1 MFIITSLHKLQEEQ
15 RFYKKR
21 EMEDM
26 FLKKTLNKIWISLL
40 KSNNNFQE
48 FNSSNILIITTAII
62 NWFTIV
68 TTRVTSATVK

>member
-26 FLKKTLNKIWISLL
+26 FLKKTLNKI
-40 KSNNNFQE
+40 
-48 FNSSNILIITTAII
+48 
-62 NWFTIV
+62 
-68 TTRVTSATVK
+68 